1 MSDKAQIQ
9 DTSGQNQHAAD
20 QQHHD
25 KNNLERDTLYRNLK
39 QADDLFFELLSENY
53 SAG

>member
-1 MSDKAQIQ
+1 MSDKVKTQ

-20 QQHHD
+20 RQQAGKKD
-25 KNNLERDTLYRNLK
+25 LERDTLYRNIK
-39 QADDLFFELLSENY
+39 QADDMFFERLSENY